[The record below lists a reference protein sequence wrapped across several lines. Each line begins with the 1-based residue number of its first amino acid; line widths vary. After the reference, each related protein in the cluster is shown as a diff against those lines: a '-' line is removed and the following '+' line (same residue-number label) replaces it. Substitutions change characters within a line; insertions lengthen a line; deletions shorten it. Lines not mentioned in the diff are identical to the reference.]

1 MSVIFLSI
9 YVMGSG
15 GCASGQRSQRDS
27 SIHLGKSLFEIR
39 CAACHELDGTGVAG
53 GGPPLVGSSWVS
65 GPEFRI
71 IRIVLQGVR
80 GPITVNGETYNREMI
95 GFGSVAT
102 DDELAALLTYV
113 RRRWGGIEDMVEA
126 ASVRKIRT
134 ATEGK
139 IGYWTVEELLD
150 IP

>member
-1 MSVIFLSI
+1 M
-9 YVMGSG
+9 
-15 GCASGQRSQRDS
+15 
-27 SIHLGKSLFEIR
+27 
-39 CAACHELDGTGVAG
+39 
-53 GGPPLVGSSWVS
+53 VGSSWVS